1 MTIMTSERELETI
14 VRDWFGDPHIAL
26 ACGDWT
32 TGAIMELLP
41 DDKPVLTGARY
52 PAPFS
57 GLRDVRLVGQAH
69 HLHLD
74 LNKIAHVVYAIVPS
88 VCYGYRPS
96 FEAHFVSKLG
106 APPSFAVMVRKPYC
120 GERTN
125 VPALVAYFQR
135 MLDHMARFPSVVR
148 HRVEAPPKP
157 PSRATWHDVR
167 ACLLRASAGMDPPP
181 ELVDALDRVPLEEAA
196 CA

>member
-1 MTIMTSERELETI
+1 MTDMSSESVLEAI
-14 VRDWFGDPHIAL
+14 VRDWFLDPHIAL

-41 DDKPVLTGARY
+41 DDKPVLTAARY
-52 PAPFS
+52 PAPFT

-96 FEAHFVSKLG
+96 FEAHFVPRLD

-125 VPALVAYFQR
+125 RPALIPYFQR
-135 MLDHMARFPSVVR
+135 MLDHLARYPSVVR
-148 HRVEAPPKP
+148 LRIEAPPKA
-157 PSRATWHDVR
+157 PSRATWDDVR

-181 ELVDALDRVPLEEAA
+181 SLLRAMDDFAVEEAA